1 MSKNVLITG
10 AAGFVGTYLT
20 EFLIDRGYDVIILSR
35 SAKGNKGNVA
45 YWNPERGEI
54 DIDALQDLDAA
65 VHLAA
70 ENIAGRW
77 TDHKKTR
84 IDNSRVLGTK
94 LLSESLASLNK
105 KPEVLISASAI
116 GIYGNR
122 GDEILTEASSH
133 GQGFLADVGVKW
145 EEATKIAKE
154 AGIRACNVRIGLV
167 LGKDGGALKK
177 MLMPFKL
184 GLGGKIGDGKQYW
197 SWIAIDDLIEI
208 IYYLLKNK
216 NLEGPVNAVS
226 PNPVTNSEFTR
237 ALGQVLNRPT
247 LIPLPAFAARGLLG
261 EMADETMLSST
272 RVIPQK
278 LLDAGFKFKY
288 MDLKNALS
296 GILKT
301 EI

>member
-1 MSKNVLITG
+1 MKMSKNVLITG
-10 AAGFVGTYLT
+10 ATGFVGTYLT

-54 DIDALQDLDAA
+54 DIEALKNLDAA
-65 VHLAA
+65 VHLAG

-154 AGIRACNVRIGLV
+154 AGIRI
-167 LGKDGGALKK
+167 
-177 MLMPFKL
+177 
-184 GLGGKIGDGKQYW
+184 GGKIGDGKQYW
-197 SWIAIDDLIEI
+197 SWIAIDDLVEI